1 VSLRA
6 FEEFWKNDSVFQN
19 LKIRSPSKDICDECS
34 IFRTKISSMSDKD
47 FTSFGEEIKAEHDLY
62 VRCYRAMRDE
72 YEKDIRRCKELSDP
86 DRPVVLSFDYA
97 QNVEIPHDPLQPQ
110 KFYFTSLLKAY
121 QFGVVDEEVDFH
133 TQYIYSE
140 YISGKGADEVASMLL
155 HYLVNEMKRKSP
167 HLILWADNCPGQ
179 NKNSTLYQ
187 FLSGLVETNMFDTVE
202 LKFQV
207 KGHTRNSV
215 DRGFGVTK
223 RLYVASAVY
232 SMDCLKRVI
241 ESSVHHKK
249 TLKMKAIIIDR
260 KGFFLNITDYFL
272 NHLYVKCKGILN
284 YHGFKVEKSD
294 ASKLICFTAADSFNT
309 IAFNIRMKE
318 RVIGVLAPKQIKGV
332 NLEKVV
338 TFYKEVRKFI
348 PI

>member
-1 VSLRA
+1 
-6 FEEFWKNDSVFQN
+6 
-19 LKIRSPSKDICDECS
+19 
-34 IFRTKISSMSDKD
+34 
-47 FTSFGEEIKAEHDLY
+47 
-62 VRCYRAMRDE
+62 
-72 YEKDIRRCKELSDP
+72 
-86 DRPVVLSFDYA
+86 
-97 QNVEIPHDPLQPQ
+97 
-110 KFYFTSLLKAY
+110 
-121 QFGVVDEEVDFH
+121 
-133 TQYIYSE
+133 
-140 YISGKGADEVASMLL
+140 
-155 HYLVNEMKRKSP
+155 
-167 HLILWADNCPGQ
+167 
-179 NKNSTLYQ
+179 
-187 FLSGLVETNMFDTVE
+187 MFDTVE